1 MVAAADNP
9 GSFPALVDVL
19 SRGGVAIA
27 PGDTM
32 YGVLGIVPLSEPRIR
47 RLKGRGEDKPFLQLI
62 PDASWIDRLSD
73 EQVPAGLARH
83 WPGPLTVVLPARA
96 GGTVA
101 VRVPDSL
108 FLRELLI
115 AVGGPLYSTSVNRA
129 GSAPLVTVAAMRAEF
144 EQEVDL
150 IYDGGDM
157 PPGPPSTLV
166 DATTSPARILRQG
179 AMLLTAADLG

>member
-1 MVAAADNP
+1 MVAAAHNP
-9 GSFPALVDVL
+9 EAFALLVDII

-32 YGVLGIVPLSEPRIR
+32 YGILGIVPRTEARIR
-47 RLKGRGEDKPFLQLI
+47 LLKGRGEDKPFLQII
-62 PDASWIDRLSD
+62 PDASWTGRLT
-73 EQVPAGLARH
+73 EAPVPEGLARH
-83 WPGPLTVVLPARA
+83 WPGPLTIVLPARA

-115 AVGGPLYSTSVNRA
+115 AVGEPLYSTSVNRA
-129 GSAPLVTVAAMRAEF
+129 GTAPLVTVAEMRAEF
-144 EQEVDL
+144 EREVDI

-157 PPGPPSTLV
+157 PPGPSSTLV
-166 DATTSPARILRQG
+166 DATNLPARILRQG
-179 AMLLTAADLG
+179 ALMLTAADLG